1 MKILTFRNQLS
12 KQEAGATHSS
22 SSCDFGSDPGV
33 TCRHPLVKEQMEPS
47 KATINFPALG
57 AYDPGPKIEKDDPGI
72 RQSQAE
78 DSTDWGRQSKTT

>member
-1 MKILTFRNQLS
+1 
-12 KQEAGATHSS
+12 
-22 SSCDFGSDPGV
+22 
-33 TCRHPLVKEQMEPS
+33 MEPS